1 MIEISTTTISLCPAA
16 LQGSTLRNKK
26 IKEEM
31 KSKRS
36 RKNETTKKERI
47 RKMFKN
53 ENIIIKG
60 LIKGSVSRDFLPPVF
75 FMIQTHLGP

>member
-26 IKEEM
+26 INEEM

-47 RKMFKN
+47 RKMLRMK
-53 ENIIIKG
+53 
-60 LIKGSVSRDFLPPVF
+60 LL
-75 FMIQTHLGP
+75 L